1 MDIEKIQRIMQ
12 QDPDEVVDELMDAV
26 EKYYGE
32 VPYILQY
39 LRDTPELLVP
49 KILYDSAII
58 REFKR
63 LDPKTVELISI
74 GVSAALRCDH
84 CLRMHVRIAEK
95 LGLSKEEIFDAVLIA
110 GTLSNATV
118 LAYATRVLNS
128 EEGRYLTRGLIP
140 GDHHQNRDN
149 LCDHA
154 GKIMD
159 RGDRHSKFT
168 E

>member
-1 MDIEKIQRIMQ
+1 MDIEKIQRIMRM
-12 QDPDEVVDELMDAV
+12 DPEEATEELLESV

-32 VPYILQY
+32 IPYILQFMKE
-39 LRDTPELLVP
+39 TPELLVP

-74 GVSAALRCDH
+74 GVSAAIRCDH
-84 CLRMHVRIAEK
+84 CLRMHIRVAEK
-95 LGLSKEEIFDAVLIA
+95 LGLSKEEIFDAILIA

-118 LAYATRVLNS
+118 LAYATRALDS
-128 EEGRYLTRGLIP
+128 ETENECGSGS
-140 GDHHQNRDN
+140 GCAV
-149 LCDHA
+149 CDV
-154 GKIMD
+154 GCGGCDSEMD
-159 RGDRHSKFT
+159 

>member
-12 QDPDEVVDELMDAV
+12 QDPDEAVDELLNAV

-74 GVSAALRCDH
+74 GVSAAVRCDH
-84 CLRMHVRIAEK
+84 CLRMHIKIAEK
-95 LGLSKEEIFDAVLIA
+95 LGIPKEEIFDAILIA

-118 LAYATRVLNS
+118 LAYSTRVMDS
-128 EEGRYLTRGLIP
+128 VDGVKREHDCDCDCDVCDVGGEGCG
-140 GDHHQNRDN
+140 G
-149 LCDHA
+149 
-154 GKIMD
+154 GV
-159 RGDRHSKFT
+159 
-168 E
+168 